1 MSEAV
6 VYRRRSRWRHFMI
19 QSAPLL
25 LAQTILA
32 LTLVAWLIFYYRQL
46 DTLPTGFD
54 WLTVLNTSMPLVF
67 AAVGQS
73 VVVLTR
79 GLDLSIGGRIS
90 LGVSLAATHMGANA
104 GDMLLWTLLI
114 LLAGAAGGLLNGL
127 LVAYARLQPILV
139 TLATLSIYQGLAIK
153 ILPQPGGQ
161 IPQAYTN
168 ILANP
173 NEPTALVFIAL
184 VLGLW
189 FVFRRT
195 PFGVAVYALGNDE
208 EAARANGIRVRRTK
222 VAAYMVS
229 GVCAAAAGLFL
240 GATTTA
246 GDATGGDVYVLTSIA
261 AVVLGGVSF
270 LGGRGSA
277 VGSICGAFALTL
289 VVNVLFFAK
298 IDPLYQSFYQGLF
311 LIVAVMLGTLVGRLA
326 RARRCPPTSPP
337 TAAASSTPSGRPCS
351 CSPSARCSSAASPAA
366 TASRRSWSSPRS
378 WASWPPAR
386 RSSCSSAASTCRCP
400 GCSTARRSCWS
411 PARSAA
417 TAGPSPPWRY
427 RSASGSRSGSPTG
440 SASPTSPCPR
450 WS

>member
-6 VYRRRSRWRHFMI
+6 VYRRQSRWRHFVI

-25 LAQTILA
+25 LAETILA

-46 DTLPTGFD
+46 DSLPTSFD

-67 AAVGQS
+67 AAIGQS

-79 GLDLSIGGRIS
+79 GLDLSIGGMIS
-90 LGVSLAATHMGANA
+90 ISVSLAATHMGASA
-104 GDMLLWTLLI
+104 GDMVLWTVLI

-139 TLATLSIYQGLAIK
+139 TLATLSIYQGIAIK

-168 ILANP
+168 ILTNP
-173 NEPTALVFIAL
+173 DQPSALAFIAL

-222 VAAYMVS
+222 VAAYVVS

-246 GDATGGDVYVLTSIA
+246 GDATGGDVFVLTSIA
-261 AVVLGGVSF
+261 AGVLGGGSVF
-270 LGGRGSA
+270 RGRGRARRA
-277 VGSICGAFALTL
+277 VFGAVAPSL
-289 VVNVLFFAK
+289 VVHGPVFPHLRPPYHA
-298 IDPLYQSFYQGLF
+298 FYQGLF
-311 LIVAVMLGTLVGRLA
+311 LIAAVVL
-326 RARRCPPTSPP
+326 
-337 TAAASSTPSGRPCS
+337 
-351 CSPSARCSSAASPAA
+351 
-366 TASRRSWSSPRS
+366 
-378 WASWPPAR
+378 
-386 RSSCSSAASTCRCP
+386 
-400 GCSTARRSCWS
+400 
-411 PARSAA
+411 
-417 TAGPSPPWRY
+417 
-427 RSASGSRSGSPTG
+427 
-440 SASPTSPCPR
+440 
-450 WS
+450 

>member
-1 MSEAV
+1 VSEAHGH
-6 VYRRRSRWRHFMI
+6 RRRSPWQHFLI

-25 LAQTILA
+25 LAETILA

-46 DTLPTGFD
+46 GGLPTGFD

-79 GLDLSIGGRIS
+79 GLDLSIGGMIS
-90 LGVSLAATHMGANA
+90 LSVSLAATHMGAST

-114 LLAGAAGGLLNGL
+114 LLVGAAGGLLNGL

-153 ILPQPGGQ
+153 VLPQPGGQ
-161 IPQAYTN
+161 IPEAYTN
-168 ILANP
+168 ALTNP
-173 NEPTALVFIAL
+173 NEPTALIFIAL
-184 VLGLW
+184 VLGMW

-195 PFGVAVYALGNDE
+195 PFGVAIYALGNDE

-222 VAAYMVS
+222 VAAYLVS
-229 GVCAAAAGLFL
+229 GVFAAAAGLFL

-246 GDATGGDVYVLTSIA
+246 GDATGGDVFVLTSIA

-270 LGGRGSA
+270 FGGRGSA

-289 VVNVLFFAK
+289 VVNVLFFAH

-311 LIVAVMLGTLVGRLA
+311 LIVAVVLGTLIGRF
-326 RARRCPPTSPP
+326 ARRR
-337 TAAASSTPSGRPCS
+337 A
-351 CSPSARCSSAASPAA
+351 
-366 TASRRSWSSPRS
+366 
-378 WASWPPAR
+378 
-386 RSSCSSAASTCRCP
+386 
-400 GCSTARRSCWS
+400 
-411 PARSAA
+411 
-417 TAGPSPPWRY
+417 
-427 RSASGSRSGSPTG
+427 
-440 SASPTSPCPR
+440 
-450 WS
+450 

>member
-1 MSEAV
+1 VSEAHADH
-6 VYRRRSRWRHFMI
+6 RRKPWQHFLI

-25 LAQTILA
+25 LAETILA

-46 DTLPTGFD
+46 DSLPTGFD

-73 VVVLTR
+73 IVVLTR
-79 GLDLSIGGRIS
+79 GLDLSIGGMIS
-90 LGVSLAATHMGANA
+90 LSVSLAATHMGASA

-153 ILPQPGGQ
+153 VLPQPGGK
-161 IPQAYTN
+161 IPEAYTN
-168 ILANP
+168 TLANP
-173 NEPTALVFIAL
+173 NEPTALIFVAL
-184 VLGLW
+184 VLGMW

-195 PFGVAVYALGNDE
+195 PFGVAIYALGNDE

-222 VAAYMVS
+222 VAAYVVS
-229 GVCAAAAGLFL
+229 GVFAAAAGLFL

-246 GDATGGDVYVLTSIA
+246 GDATGGDVFVLTSIA

-270 LGGRGSA
+270 FGGRGSA

-289 VVNVLFFAK
+289 VVNVLFFAH

-311 LIVAVMLGTLVGRLA
+311 LIVAVVLGTLVGTLA
-326 RARRCPPTSPP
+326 RRR
-337 TAAASSTPSGRPCS
+337 A
-351 CSPSARCSSAASPAA
+351 
-366 TASRRSWSSPRS
+366 
-378 WASWPPAR
+378 
-386 RSSCSSAASTCRCP
+386 
-400 GCSTARRSCWS
+400 
-411 PARSAA
+411 
-417 TAGPSPPWRY
+417 
-427 RSASGSRSGSPTG
+427 
-440 SASPTSPCPR
+440 
-450 WS
+450 